1 MFCSGSLKDFVN
13 LIHNHALRLISDNR
27 AQPFQN
33 IIEIFNEKNTSRRF
47 LEEIAKETY
56 ICPPGLSPPIV
67 KNVFQ
72 RKDNVLCFSNFQ
84 ALYPSN
90 RKTVKVVT

>member
-1 MFCSGSLKDFVN
+1 MFCSGSLKDSVN
-13 LIHNHALRLISDNR
+13 LIHNHALRLISENR

-47 LEEIAKETY
+47 LEETY
-56 ICPPGLSPPIV
+56 IYPPGLSPPIM

-72 RKDNVLCFSNFQ
+72 RKENVLCFSNLQ

-90 RKTVKVVT
+90 KKTVEVVT

>member
-1 MFCSGSLKDFVN
+1 MFCSGSLKDSVN
-13 LIHNHALRLISDNR
+13 LIHNHALRLISENR

-56 ICPPGLSPPIV
+56 IYPPDLSPPIM

-72 RKDNVLCFSNFQ
+72 RKENVLCFSNFQ

-90 RKTVKVVT
+90 KKTVKVVT